1 MPMVEEFELLEETEV
16 QFEDSD
22 CAESVWHG
30 VGYCK
35 SLFCRKKP
43 AAELTLVI
51 RKEGILYFLC
61 ADLPEFQELC
71 RLHGW
76 YVVSH
81 HPFSATLEIG
91 MCIMEAGRHAGWY
104 SLGHSSERN
113 AVYRELLEY
122 TFERSE
128 RQDFYPYETSFKG
141 QCVIDGCTCHY
152 LHDYHPTWMEKK
164 DEHQKRVSN
173 LIFRFKEGGH
183 CGELVAQILAFALL
197 HAGFEKGRKDTV
209 LIPVPASTRERQRK
223 RFPVACYYLSRELGI
238 EDGYKAIWI
247 AEDREQLKGRE
258 KSGGEILSNL
268 QFTRRYIRGKHIVL
282 LDDVLTTGT
291 NFLHLSRKM
300 KELGAVSVT
309 GVFLGKTV
317 GGL

>member
-1 MPMVEEFELLEETEV
+1 M
-16 QFEDSD
+16 
-22 CAESVWHG
+22 ARRG
-30 VGYCK
+30 V
-35 SLFCRKKP
+35 P
-43 AAELTLVI
+43 ELTLVI

-81 HPFSATLEIG
+81 HPFSDTLEIG

-164 DEHQKRVSN
+164 DEHQKLRGTGGADPCVCPAPCRV
-173 LIFRFKEGGH
+173 
-183 CGELVAQILAFALL
+183 
-197 HAGFEKGRKDTV
+197 
-209 LIPVPASTRERQRK
+209 
-223 RFPVACYYLSRELGI
+223 
-238 EDGYKAIWI
+238 
-247 AEDREQLKGRE
+247 
-258 KSGGEILSNL
+258 
-268 QFTRRYIRGKHIVL
+268 
-282 LDDVLTTGT
+282 
-291 NFLHLSRKM
+291 
-300 KELGAVSVT
+300 
-309 GVFLGKTV
+309 
-317 GGL
+317 

>member
-1 MPMVEEFELLEETEV
+1 MVEEFELLEEAEV

-30 VGYCK
+30 VGYCE

-197 HAGFEKGRKDTV
+197 MPGLRKGEK
-209 LIPVPASTRERQRK
+209 TR
-223 RFPVACYYLSRELGI
+223 C
-238 EDGYKAIWI
+238 
-247 AEDREQLKGRE
+247 
-258 KSGGEILSNL
+258 
-268 QFTRRYIRGKHIVL
+268 
-282 LDDVLTTGT
+282 
-291 NFLHLSRKM
+291 
-300 KELGAVSVT
+300 
-309 GVFLGKTV
+309 
-317 GGL
+317 

>member
-1 MPMVEEFELLEETEV
+1 MVEEFELLEEAEV

-30 VGYCK
+30 VGYCE

-81 HPFSATLEIG
+81 HPFSDTLEIG

-173 LIFRFKEGGH
+173 LIFRFKEGG
-183 CGELVAQILAFALL
+183 
-197 HAGFEKGRKDTV
+197 
-209 LIPVPASTRERQRK
+209 RQRR

-291 NFLHLSRKM
+291 NFLHLFRRM

>member
-1 MPMVEEFELLEETEV
+1 M
-16 QFEDSD
+16 
-22 CAESVWHG
+22 
-30 VGYCK
+30 
-35 SLFCRKKP
+35 
-43 AAELTLVI
+43 
-51 RKEGILYFLC
+51 
-61 ADLPEFQELC
+61 
-71 RLHGW
+71 
-76 YVVSH
+76 
-81 HPFSATLEIG
+81 
-91 MCIMEAGRHAGWY
+91 
-104 SLGHSSERN
+104 
-113 AVYRELLEY
+113 
-122 TFERSE
+122 
-128 RQDFYPYETSFKG
+128 
-141 QCVIDGCTCHY
+141 IDGCTCHY

-209 LIPVPASTRERQRK
+209 LIPVPASTRERQRR

-317 GGL
+317 GEL